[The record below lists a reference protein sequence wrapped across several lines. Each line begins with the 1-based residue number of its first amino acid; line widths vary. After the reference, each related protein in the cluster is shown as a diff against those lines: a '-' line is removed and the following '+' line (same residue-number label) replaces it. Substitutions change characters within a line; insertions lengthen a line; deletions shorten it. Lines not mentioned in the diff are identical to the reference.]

1 MVRLSREG
9 FSNRDGISYA
19 ALACYFSNR
28 RDGSAVKSLPFKIT
42 AQSKGAQKAFRRITN
57 RYGTDKGPQVFLDRA
72 EEHGVGNT
80 IRQKVNSVYK
90 KGGGFKDG

>member
-1 MVRLSREG
+1 MAR
-9 FSNRDGISYA
+9 
-19 ALACYFSNR
+19 
-28 RDGSAVKSLPFKIT
+28 SLPFNISKQT
-42 AQSKGAQKAFRRITN
+42 KGAQKAFRRITN

-72 EEHGVGNT
+72 EEHGEGKT